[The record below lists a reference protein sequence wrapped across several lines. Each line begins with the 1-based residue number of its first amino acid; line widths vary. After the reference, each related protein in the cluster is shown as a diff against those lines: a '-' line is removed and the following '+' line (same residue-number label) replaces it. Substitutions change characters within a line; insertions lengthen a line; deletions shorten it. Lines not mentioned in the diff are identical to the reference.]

1 MASQFPKLPG
11 YVVSQDP
18 TIVNHKKISH
28 VKLEQVRNA
37 KNQDVP
43 LYKVPNPAKNEG
55 FGGKNAESM
64 SYSHNQF
71 PNHFGGDITEQFEP
85 TYVKLDKQV
94 SFSLVT
100 ARQSPGDGNHGA
112 FLREDLTQGEQL
124 QKKGVPPRPAPA
136 HGALACVLL

>member
-11 YVVSQDP
+11 YVISQDP

-43 LYKVPNPAKNEG
+43 LYNVPHPARNEG
-55 FGGKNAESM
+55 YGGKNEASM
-64 SYSHNQF
+64 SYSHTQF
-71 PNHFGGDITEQFEP
+71 PNHFGQDITEQFEP

-94 SFSLVT
+94 SFFLVT
-100 ARQSPGDGNHGA
+100 ARQSSGDWNRKA
-112 FLREDLTQGEQL
+112 FFRKDLTRGEQL
-124 QKKGVPPRPAPA
+124 QKQGVPPRSALA
-136 HGALACVLL
+136 HGARACAF